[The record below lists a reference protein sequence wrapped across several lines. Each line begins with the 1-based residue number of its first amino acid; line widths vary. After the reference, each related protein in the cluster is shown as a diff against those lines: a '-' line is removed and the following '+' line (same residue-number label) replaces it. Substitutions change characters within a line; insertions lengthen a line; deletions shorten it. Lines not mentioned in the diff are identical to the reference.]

1 MDAENTANTTTPAP
15 GTETQ
20 ETGTQTTP
28 PQPQAP
34 VAPQTPSPAPVDSA
48 KLKEEITRDVS
59 GKVSEEVSKSVI
71 QRIGEALGLTKKEEA
86 KLPTDPESL
95 KKIVDEAVSTRL
107 DEFTRQQAEA
117 TETSEE
123 EYRQKVDETIKNWYA
138 QYNQLARIGKVPPV
152 TNEGDRSDKGV
163 NARKKIILAIGQMIE
178 ENKKAGVD
186 YVPSIADAMLA
197 RPNVLTAAPPGAD
210 LPISGNTSATESG
223 GGLPYKSISKMSF
236 KDIATKGSS

>member
-1 MDAENTANTTTPAP
+1 MDAEKPANTTTPAP

-34 VAPQTPSPAPVDSA
+34 IAPQTPSSAPVDSA

-95 KKIVDEAVSTRL
+95 KKIVDENVNLRKGELANCSGIIRSASDMFMAWL
-107 DEFTRQQAEA
+107 AKEF
-117 TETSEE
+117 
-123 EYRQKVDETIKNWYA
+123 K
-138 QYNQLARIGKVPPV
+138 
-152 TNEGDRSDKGV
+152 
-163 NARKKIILAIGQMIE
+163 
-178 ENKKAGVD
+178 
-186 YVPSIADAMLA
+186 
-197 RPNVLTAAPPGAD
+197 
-210 LPISGNTSATESG
+210 
-223 GGLPYKSISKMSF
+223 
-236 KDIATKGSS
+236 